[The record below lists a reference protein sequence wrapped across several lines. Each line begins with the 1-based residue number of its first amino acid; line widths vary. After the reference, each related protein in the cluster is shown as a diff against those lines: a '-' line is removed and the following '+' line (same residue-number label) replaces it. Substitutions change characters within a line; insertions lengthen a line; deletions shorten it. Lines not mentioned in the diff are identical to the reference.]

1 VPDPDAAMPFVS
13 RRFRLF
19 AVLCL
24 FAAALLWQGTSAA
37 FPPARDRLPRFTE
50 EREAAALLFV
60 RKNLPEVLPLLAEL
74 KKSHREQYEQQVRE
88 VFAVSEALA
97 DLQQDDPRRYELELK
112 IWKTENRAAAL
123 AAKLHSASEPERHK
137 AEAALLD
144 LARELV
150 DLDLHVLQLK
160 TEQLE
165 KELNH
170 VKEQRLRLRRDS
182 EKEIRARF
190 EELVKQGQ
198 KGRN

>member
-1 VPDPDAAMPFVS
+1 MPLVPRWS
-13 RRFRLF
+13 RLF
-19 AVLCL
+19 VALCL
-24 FAAALLWQGTSAA
+24 SASALAWQGQAAAA
-37 FPPARDRLPRFTE
+37 PPARDRLPRFTE
-50 EREAAALLFV
+50 EREAAALLFI
-60 RKNLPEVLPLLAEL
+60 RKNLPEVLPLLTEL
-74 KKSHREQYEQQVRE
+74 KKNHREQYEQQVRE

-123 AAKLHSASEPERHK
+123 VAKLNSSPEPERHK

-150 DLDLHVLQLK
+150 DLDLHVLELK

-170 VKEQRLRLRRDS
+170 VKEQRLRIRRDS

-190 EELVKQGQ
+190 QELVKQGQ